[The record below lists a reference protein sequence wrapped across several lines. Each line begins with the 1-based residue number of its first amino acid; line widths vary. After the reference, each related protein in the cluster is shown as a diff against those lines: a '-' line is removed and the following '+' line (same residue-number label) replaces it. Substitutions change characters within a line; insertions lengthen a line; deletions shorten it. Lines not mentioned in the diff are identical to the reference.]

1 MFFSPGWAK
10 YLQSRIDNPVARTQ
24 EAQTGT
30 AESVLTE
37 DGPDVPLSDSHIA
50 KDCPEKH
57 NRNAINSLHFMYD
70 VENQGPD
77 MFGYANDYPRDDVKK
92 GHLCCADFSDI
103 CPKEV
108 VIILPN
114 LAILVWDVPSN
125 VRREASTAATPTLCY
140 KCGEEGYFARGC
152 TKNTKTM
159 QMTNHKEVQTQCV
172 GFSIYP

>member
-1 MFFSPGWAK
+1 
-10 YLQSRIDNPVARTQ
+10 
-24 EAQTGT
+24 
-30 AESVLTE
+30 
-37 DGPDVPLSDSHIA
+37 
-50 KDCPEKH
+50 
-57 NRNAINSLHFMYD
+57 MYD

-140 KCGEEGYFARGC
+140 KCGEESYFARGC
-152 TKNTKTM
+152 TKNTKLLMMLTRQVKGKSPYLRKEGTHLILNPKLGMVGLQTM
-159 QMTNHKEVQTQCV
+159 QMTSHKEVQTQCV